1 LITFVLLGNNITRI
15 PTIGKML
22 IVGKSLPNA
31 ESLCF
36 TRINA
41 AKQVNT
47 EYFSILDGGE
57 DILYD
62 NFESSTKYVCE
73 ELSITGLN
81 IGTSKDIKRGVPG
94 GRYMQHCVVCRTS
107 AFNLLDLPTS
117 GLFHFEPM
125 VYGQLCKNGIV
136 YHNEIIYE
144 WVPSP
149 SGAATWRDTSLARI
163 NGARWAAGK
172 YPVDLTRAI
181 SDIDTYR
188 PGYSPRQDK

>member
-1 LITFVLLGNNITRI
+1 MITFILLGDNITRI

-41 AKQVNT
+41 AKLVET

-57 DILYD
+57 DILFD
-62 NFESSTKYVCE
+62 NFESSTEYVCSG
-73 ELSITGLN
+73 LDITGLD
-81 IGTSKDIKRGVPG
+81 IGTSKDITRGTPG

-107 AFNLLDLPTS
+107 AFNQIDLPDS

-125 VYGQLCKNGIV
+125 VYGQLCKKGIV

-144 WVPSP
+144 WVPSIN
-149 SGAATWRDTSLARI
+149 GAATWRDTPLSRI

-172 YPVDLTRAI
+172 YPVNLTKI
-181 SDIDTYR
+181 IPDSMTYR
-188 PGYSPRQDK
+188 PGYFPHI